1 VKIKICG
8 LTRLEDAQ
16 KACELGAWA
25 VGFIFVPESPRYIS
39 PQVAREIV
47 SQLPLTVEK
56 IGVFQDATIET
67 VKKVRESVGLTL
79 VQLHGNESPGD
90 VKDIGGRVI
99 KAVRATSF
107 RQIQELAGFQAE
119 AFLIDGSGKGALANW
134 EWAKTAKQFGPIILA
149 GGLSR
154 QNLTSAVTAVQPYA
168 VDISSSIESEPGVK
182 DHAKM
187 KELFK

>member
-39 PQVAREIV
+39 PQAVREIV
-47 SQLPLTVEK
+47 SRLPVTVEK

-67 VKKVRESVGLTL
+67 VKKVRESLGLTV
-79 VQLHGNESPGD
+79 VQLHGSESPGD
-90 VKDIGGRVI
+90 AKAIGGRVI
-99 KAVRATSF
+99 KAVRAKSF
-107 RQIQELAGFQAE
+107 SQIQELSDYEVE
-119 AFLIDGSGKGALANW
+119 AFLVDGAGKGALANW
-134 EWAKTAKQFGPIILA
+134 EWAKAAKQFGPVILA
-149 GGLSR
+149 GGLNR
-154 QNLTSAVTAVQPYA
+154 QNLTSAVTSVNPYA

-182 DHAKM
+182 DHAKL